1 MIIIENLSKT
11 FIKDGNRI
19 EVLRNLN
26 LEIKKG
32 DSLAVV
38 GVSGAGKSTLIHIL
52 GTLDHPT
59 SGTVSIAGNNVFEW
73 SEKKIS
79 AFRNSTIGFVFQF
92 NNLLPE
98 FNALEN
104 AMMPALISGMSKPQA
119 IRQASQLLTDVGLE
133 HRLKHKP
140 GELSGGEQQ
149 RVAIAR
155 ALVMEPEILLADEP
169 TGALDSKASA
179 SLLSQLTDLH
189 QIGKTIVM
197 VTHSAMAASY
207 ASRVLFISDGA
218 LFSQL
223 YRGDDNNRAFFD
235 RIVANLSILGGG
247 DIA

>member
-1 MIIIENLSKT
+1 MILLTNLSKT
-11 FIKDGNRI
+11 FIKDGNKI

-32 DSLAVV
+32 DSLAVI

-59 SGTVSIAGNNVFEW
+59 SGTLSIAGKNVFEW
-73 SEKKIS
+73 SEKKLA
-79 AFRNSTIGFVFQF
+79 AFRNSTIGFVFQL

-98 FNALEN
+98 FSALEN
-104 AMMPALISGMSKPQA
+104 TMMPALISGMPKKQA
-119 IRQASQLLTDVGLE
+119 KEKASQFLAEVGLE

-169 TGALDSKASA
+169 TGNLD
-179 SLLSQLTDLH
+179 TET
-189 QIGKTIVM
+189 GKKIEDILVNLNIIKKITLIV
-197 VTHSAMAASY
+197 VTHNKLLADRMSG
-207 ASRVLFISDGA
+207 RIGLCDGK
-218 LFSQL
+218 
-223 YRGDDNNRAFFD
+223 
-235 RIVANLSILGGG
+235 IL
-247 DIA
+247 

>member
-1 MIIIENLSKT
+1 MIILTNLSKT
-11 FIKDGNRI
+11 FVKDGNKI

-59 SGTVSIAGNNVFEW
+59 SGTLSLAGKNVFEW
-73 SEKKIS
+73 SEKKIA

-98 FNALEN
+98 FSALEN
-104 AMMPALISGMSKPQA
+104 AMMPALISGMPKQQA
-119 IRQASQLLTDVGLE
+119 IRRASQLLDEVGLE

-155 ALVMEPEILLADEP
+155 ALVMDPEILLADEP
-169 TGALDSKASA
+169 TGNLD
-179 SLLSQLTDLH
+179 TET
-189 QIGKTIVM
+189 GKKIEDILVNLNTTKKITLIV
-197 VTHSAMAASY
+197 VTHNKLLADRMSG
-207 ASRVLFISDGA
+207 RIGLRDGKIYD
-218 LFSQL
+218 F
-223 YRGDDNNRAFFD
+223 
-235 RIVANLSILGGG
+235 
-247 DIA
+247 